1 MRDIEEE
8 PRLARCACCIA
19 RSLISATDMSSK
31 GLEDPF
37 SGLEGAEGD
46 DEGKAAGGD
55 GGKTVTLG
63 ISLPR
68 RRRSGNG
75 LYGVE

>member
-1 MRDIEEE
+1 MREIADE

-19 RSLISATDMSSK
+19 LSLISATDMSSK
-31 GLEDPF
+31 GLRDPF
-37 SGLEGAEGD
+37 SGLEDAEDD

-63 ISLPR
+63 ISLPQ
-68 RRRSGNG
+68 
-75 LYGVE
+75 